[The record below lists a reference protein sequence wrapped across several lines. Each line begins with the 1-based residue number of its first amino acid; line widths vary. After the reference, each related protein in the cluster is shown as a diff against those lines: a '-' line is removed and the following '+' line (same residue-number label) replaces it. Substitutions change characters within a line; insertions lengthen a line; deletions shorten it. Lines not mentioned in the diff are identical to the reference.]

1 MLELLS
7 FFSWNSKCDQKLSN
21 QFHFFRVRI
30 NFFGHPME
38 IDDESVDIFWGG
50 VSPGDHKWH
59 FQGTQECQL
68 NWHEIAV
75 SRENCTREC
84 ILMTS
89 IPSEMIR
96 KISFP
101 TLFAAGS
108 IVRHFE
114 EVQVPPVEQKN
125 SLGYTASIG
134 RDPLLN

>member
-1 MLELLS
+1 
-7 FFSWNSKCDQKLSN
+7 
-21 QFHFFRVRI
+21 
-30 NFFGHPME
+30 ME

-134 RDPLLN
+134 RDPLLNWLIEVWGFFSYTEDDMNKMYYLFYLNWKEDGY